1 MKGKLIILSAPS
13 GAGKSTI
20 INALLKK
27 SLNLEFSISACNRGM
42 RTGEV
47 DKKDYYFI
55 STKEFKNKILED
67 KFVEWEEVYEDHY
80 YGTLKSEVERIINSG
95 NNVIFDIDIVGG
107 INIKELYKEDA
118 LAIFIM
124 PPSVAELEKRLI
136 NRSTDKLEDIKKRV
150 NKAEQE
156 IKQSNKFDKIII
168 NDNLENAINETYKA
182 VSGFVN

>member
-20 INALLKK
+20 INSLLKK

-42 RTGEV
+42 RAGEI

-55 STKEFKNKILED
+55 STEEFKTKINNNE
-67 KFVEWEEVYEDHY
+67 FVEWEEVYGNHF

-107 INIKELYKEDA
+107 INIKKLYKKDA

-124 PPSVAELEKRLI
+124 PPSVDELEKRLI
-136 NRSTDKLEDIKKRV
+136 NRSTDKLEDIKNRV

-156 IKQSNKFDKIII
+156 INQSKEFDKIII
-168 NDNLENAINETYKA
+168 NDNLETAINETYNAITKFI
-182 VSGFVN
+182 S